1 MLFETVKTSKFE
13 KSQFSS
19 FHVSPQQGRSWLIF
33 SMTVSGDEPGE
44 DSPGGRGVSEEDSE
58 DASDEEGAVGNTE
71 GEDIPMSA
79 AEAREA
85 RGKHS

>member
-1 MLFETVKTSKFE
+1 MPLTQFVLFL
-13 KSQFSS
+13 
-19 FHVSPQQGRSWLIF
+19 G
-33 SMTVSGDEPGE
+33 VSGDEPGE
-44 DSPGGRGVSEEDSE
+44 DAPGGRGVSEDEEDSE

-85 RGKHS
+85 RGEYIRQGMSTGR